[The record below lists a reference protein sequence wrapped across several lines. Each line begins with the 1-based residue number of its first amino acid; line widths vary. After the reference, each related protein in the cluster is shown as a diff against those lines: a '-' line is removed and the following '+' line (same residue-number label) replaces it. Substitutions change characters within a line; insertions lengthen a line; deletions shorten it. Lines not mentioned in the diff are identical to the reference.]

1 MIEQAELET
10 ELDEQSDDLE
20 ATAPAEAPEQEDEGD
35 EVIVSIGEPP
45 PQDDEEAPQESAPD
59 WVRELRKNYR
69 ELQREKRELEQKL
82 KATQAPAPRPTLGPK
97 PTLEGCD
104 YDAEKY
110 ESDLERWY
118 EQKRAA
124 DTEVAKLQAA
134 RQAEEQEWQ
143 AKLQGYAKARTQLKV
158 RDFEDAEHTVLEAL
172 NETQQGII
180 LAGCKNPA
188 MVVYAIGKNP
198 GKAKELAAIQDPV
211 KYAFAVAELEG
222 QLKVSTRKAPPPER
236 TISGSGPLSGSVD
249 QTLDRLRKEAE
260 RTGDYSKVMR
270 YRSEIK
276 KRKT

>member
-10 ELDEQSDDLE
+10 ELDDQSDELE

-110 ESDLERWY
+110 EADLERWY

-124 DTEVAKLQAA
+124 DAEVAKLQAA

-249 QTLDRLRKEAE
+249 ATLDRLRKEAE

>member
-10 ELDEQSDDLE
+10 ELDDQSDELE
-20 ATAPAEAPEQEDEGD
+20 ATAPAEAPEQEDEGE

-110 ESDLERWY
+110 EADLERWY

-124 DTEVAKLQAA
+124 DAEVAKLQAA

-249 QTLDRLRKEAE
+249 ATLDRLRKEAE